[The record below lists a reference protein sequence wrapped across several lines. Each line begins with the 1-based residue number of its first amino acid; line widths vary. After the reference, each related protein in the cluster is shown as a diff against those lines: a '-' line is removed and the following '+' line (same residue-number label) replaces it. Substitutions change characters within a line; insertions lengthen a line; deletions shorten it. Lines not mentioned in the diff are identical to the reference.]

1 MAYSHDEIDLL
12 ISQAHRGAEY
22 LEHLEQH
29 KKNDKGPKQIFAQFT
44 NWRVAE

>member
-29 KKNDKGPKQIFAQFT
+29 KKIKGPKQIFAQFT
-44 NWRVAE
+44 NWRVVE